1 MTGKP
6 AIFLDRDGTLNEGVG
21 YVSHPSRFTLFPWTV
36 EAIRAIRDEG
46 FLAVMITNQSGIG
59 RGYFSEEMLR
69 GVHGD
74 FQRLLEAAGTALD
87 GIYYCPHRPDEG
99 CECRKPKPGML
110 LRASKELGCD
120 LSRSWMVGDNESD
133 LKTAWSVGARAALV
147 RTGDGEGNLGYQAR
161 SWLRQ
166 PDLVAANLHRAV
178 CEILWSPQPERSA
191 SESAVKRRASRAAR
205 AAGVGPRGTE

>member
-1 MTGKP
+1 VTGKP

-21 YVSHPSRFTLFPWTV
+21 YVNHPSRFVLFPWTV

-46 FLAVMITNQSGIG
+46 FLAVMITNQSGVG

-110 LRASKELGCD
+110 LRAEKELGCD
-120 LSRSWMVGDNESD
+120 LSRSWMVGDNRSD
-133 LKTAWSVGARAALV
+133 LETAWSVGARAALV
-147 RTGDGEGNLGYQAR
+147 RSGDGEGNLAYQAQ
-161 SWLRQ
+161 SWPRQ
-166 PDLVAANLHRAV
+166 PDLIAANLHRAV
-178 CEILWSPQPERSA
+178 CDILWGALSPS
-191 SESAVKRRASRAAR
+191 AAR
-205 AAGVGPRGTE
+205 ASQP